1 MPDEAQETDPAAA
14 SSDSLTARV
23 ASEIARQSM
32 APLAGGLYLVAT
44 PIGNLGDITVRALTV
59 LARADIIYCE
69 DTRHSRTL
77 LSHYGIRATLRPYH
91 EHNAEA
97 ERPRILSAVERGQ
110 VIGLISDAGTPLVS
124 DPGFKLVREAVEKKL
139 SVTALPGP
147 SAVLAGLAVSGLATD
162 TFLFAGFLPA
172 KEGAKRQRLEELATI
187 QATLILFEAPSRL
200 ARSLAGMDDVFK
212 RREIV
217 VARELTKRFEEVK
230 RGTAATLARWAE
242 ASDPKGE
249 FVILVAPPGVRE
261 ISDADIE
268 TMLAEEMQT
277 QSLRDAVR
285 QISEQLAVP
294 KSRVYDLG
302 LKMKQSA
309 KQPEQS

>member
-1 MPDEAQETDPAAA
+1 M
-14 SSDSLTARV
+14 
-23 ASEIARQSM
+23 
-32 APLAGGLYLVAT
+32 
-44 PIGNLGDITVRALTV
+44 
-59 LARADIIYCE
+59 
-69 DTRHSRTL
+69 
-77 LSHYGIRATLRPYH
+77 
-91 EHNAEA
+91 
-97 ERPRILSAVERGQ
+97 
-110 VIGLISDAGTPLVS
+110 
-124 DPGFKLVREAVEKKL
+124 
-139 SVTALPGP
+139 
-147 SAVLAGLAVSGLATD
+147 
-162 TFLFAGFLPA
+162 
-172 KEGAKRQRLEELATI
+172 
-187 QATLILFEAPSRL
+187 ILFEAPSRL

-212 RREIV
+212 QREIV